1 MGDATEDRK
10 KAQGYPEGDV
20 LGILYAQHARIRDL
34 FAEVKEAT
42 GAERA
47 ELFTELRALLV
58 AHETAEEMIVRP
70 IVTDNGGKDV
80 ADARNAEEAEATEV
94 LDELDGLDPSDADF
108 DKLLA
113 SLEASVDAHAEAE
126 ESDEFPILEKSC
138 TEEQRLGMGRMFKV
152 VETIA
157 PTRPHPSTAGSPL
170 AQYAVGPV
178 ASLVDH
184 ARDAVSK
191 VLPTKG

>member
-1 MGDATEDRK
+1 MGDATEDRR
-10 KAQGYPEGDV
+10 KAATYPEGDV
-20 LGILYAQHARIRDL
+20 LGVLYAQHARIRDL
-34 FAEVKEAT
+34 FTEVREAA
-42 GAERA
+42 GAERS
-47 ELFTELRALLV
+47 ELFAELRALLV

-70 IVTDNGGKDV
+70 VVTDNGGKAV

-94 LDELDGLDPSDADF
+94 LDELDGLEPTDADF

-113 SLEASVDAHAEAE
+113 SLEKSVDAHAEAE
-126 ESDEFPILEKSC
+126 ETAEFPLIERSC
-138 TEEQRLGMGRMFKV
+138 DEERRLGMGRMFQV

-157 PTRPHPSTAGSPL
+157 PTRPHPSTAGSPV
-170 AQYAVGPV
+170 AQYAVGPI

-191 VLPTKG
+191 VLPGQ